1 MYKYILSIISAIL
14 MGVSQQPWGFGFLAW
29 FSLVPFIF
37 SIEKQKSLKGVIKQS
52 FIWSFLYHLIFFFWI
67 SDNIGLDSQMLRYLI
82 MLLVVFVLT
91 LNIFLIYTIYYYYK
105 KKFKLINSIYI
116 LPFIITSI
124 EYIRSLGFYGS
135 AWNSLSYTQIDYLLI
150 SQNIEYTGIYG
161 LTFWVVLINV
171 MIYRVYNTLNS
182 SNIILLVCFF
192 IIPWIT
198 GLAIKS
204 NHVINGSII
213 KTKLVQPNI
222 SLDEK
227 RRSLRGSLNTLINL
241 SLKSS
246 NESIDLIIWPESSI
260 SGAFLKEGTYNSSLS
275 SNMNNFLRKSNF
287 CLVAGADLRIDNK
300 RYNSA
305 ILFKSDS
312 IESMFHKQKL
322 VPNVER
328 TPDVFNAIGLNIG
341 FQPNITNFDI
351 GTELTM
357 FSVNGFNFASMICIE
372 SVFPDLT
379 RNFVNNGAE
388 FITYI
393 VNDGWYPRNPQL
405 DQHARRCIYRA
416 IENRRYVIRAAN
428 TGVTMVVDSKGNIID
443 QLEFNKEG
451 VLESEITTSDKK
463 TFYTKYGDVFSIF
476 NILFVIFMV
485 IKSFIKNRDNK
496 IEIH

>member
-14 MGVSQQPWGFGFLAW
+14 MGVSQQPWGLGFLAW
-29 FSLVPFIF
+29 FSLAPFLLVIDNQTNNKG
-37 SIEKQKSLKGVIKQS
+37 ILKHS
-52 FIWSFLYHLIFFFWI
+52 FIWSFIYHLIFFYWI
-67 SDNIGLDSQMLRYLI
+67 SDNIGLDSQLLRYLI
-82 MLLVVFVLT
+82 MLLVVLVLT
-91 LNIFLIYTIYYYYK
+91 LNIFLIYVIYYYLK
-105 KKFKLINSIYI
+105 RKLNFNIII
-116 LPFIITSI
+116 LPFIVVAI

-135 AWNSLSYTQIDYLLI
+135 AWNSLSYTQIDFLLI
-150 SQNIEYTGIYG
+150 AQNIEYTGIFG
-161 LTFWVVLINV
+161 LTFWIVLLNVLILRLYSKTNFK
-171 MIYRVYNTLNS
+171 
-182 SNIILLVCFF
+182 NITILGCVFLF
-192 IIPWIT
+192 PWIT
-198 GLAIKS
+198 GLFLKF
-204 NHVINGSII
+204 NHEIDGSII

-227 RRSLRGSLNTLINL
+227 RRSLRGSLNSLINL

-260 SGAFLKEGTYNSSLS
+260 SGSFLKEGVYNSSLS

-305 ILFKSDS
+305 VLFKSNS

-351 GTELTM
+351 GTELTI
-357 FSVNGFNFASMICIE
+357 FSVNDFNFASMICIE

-379 RNFVNNGAE
+379 RKFVNNGAE

-416 IENRRYVIRAAN
+416 IENRRYVARCAN
-428 TGVTMVVDSKGNIID
+428 TGVTMIVDSYGNIINK
-443 QLEFNKEG
+443 LEFNKEG
-451 VLESEITTSDKK
+451 ILESEIITSDKK

-496 IEIH
+496 IEIN